1 MKTYIVKLVVVDDLG
16 SWGPRTSTS
25 TIFFGENYVCI
36 CSDVYTSLKSQNHTE
51 SSILKKKKKK
61 SLAIALPKIY
71 MCVFCYNGW
80 LFFDKGSIEY
90 LEINS

>member
-36 CSDVYTSLKSQNHTE
+36 CTYVYISLKSQNHTE
-51 SSILKKKKKK
+51 SSILKKKKKN
-61 SLAIALPKIY
+61 LPIALPKIY
-71 MCVFCYNGW
+71 MSVF
-80 LFFDKGSIEY
+80 L
-90 LEINS
+90 L

>member
-36 CSDVYTSLKSQNHTE
+36 CTNVYISLRSQNHTE
-51 SSILKKKKKK
+51 SSILKNK
-61 SLAIALPKIY
+61 SLPIALPKIY
-71 MCVFCYNGW
+71 VC
-80 LFFDKGSIEY
+80 FFVVIVKWMI
-90 LEINS
+90 IF

>member
-36 CSDVYTSLKSQNHTE
+36 CTDVYISLKSQNHTE
-51 SSILKKKKKK
+51 SFILKKKKKK
-61 SLAIALPKIY
+61 FTHCIAKNVYVCFL
-71 MCVFCYNGW
+71 
-80 LFFDKGSIEY
+80 L
-90 LEINS
+90 

>member
-36 CSDVYTSLKSQNHTE
+36 CTDVYISLKSQNHTE
-51 SSILKKKKKK
+51 SFILKKKKKK
-61 SLAIALPKIY
+61 KFTHCIAKNVYVCFL
-71 MCVFCYNGW
+71 
-80 LFFDKGSIEY
+80 L
-90 LEINS
+90 